1 MVYISGKDLDRKRQ
15 KVKTEKIEATVQL
28 TESEYALVRAI
39 ILDAVDSPKYSLSI
53 KNRLDAL
60 RLKLSTA
67 ALNQAMSSGETI
79 SHDIW

>member
-1 MVYISGKDLDRKRQ
+1 MFSYREKIPTERGK
-15 KVKTEKIEATVQL
+15 KVNTVKIEATVQL